1 MLFVLFLTRDSSVGL
16 VVPNTPLSRKDHN
29 SYGFSLD
36 KGYANFYPTIPVHKK
51 RAVMR
56 GV

>member
-1 MLFVLFLTRDSSVGL
+1 VLFVLFLTRDSSVGL

-36 KGYANFYPTIPVHKK
+36 KGYANFYPTTPVHKK
-51 RAVMR
+51 RAVMK

>member
-16 VVPNTPLSRKDHN
+16 VVPNTLLSGKDNN